1 MEVLVLCG
9 AYTGRPIC
17 LGGGRQNVHAAV
29 AISEETRVHFQG
41 WSRAMS
47 RTRDPRQAMDWGSC
61 SPRKLESATVS
72 LRQTAREV
80 RRFFSIPM
88 RCRLLIG
95 LGALLRDA
103 WISSDPYNR

>member
-29 AISEETRVHFQG
+29 AISEETHVHFQG

-72 LRQTAREV
+72 LRQTGREV
-80 RRFFSIPM
+80 RRFFFSSNALPASYWPRSTLA
-88 RCRLLIG
+88 RCLNIFKSPL
-95 LGALLRDA
+95 
-103 WISSDPYNR
+103 